1 MNKPNSL
8 REHLL
13 AKVPSLA
20 QNPDRLLIFIDE
32 GTLRCTSAASLSWEY
47 GYTLQVILT
56 DFAAHPDTVMLPLL
70 GWLTVHQNELL
81 ANLTKSAEGIAFEA
95 DVLDGNTIDLAL
107 KLPLTER
114 VVVGKDEAGAT
125 TLTHPAEPQP
135 MQAFTDSAWPPAGS
149 DGQREWYLPDG

>member
-13 AKVPSLA
+13 AKVPGLA

-70 GWLTVHQNELL
+70 GWLTVHQ
-81 ANLTKSAEGIAFEA
+81 
-95 DVLDGNTIDLAL
+95 
-107 KLPLTER
+107 LPLTER

-135 MQAFTDSAWPPAGS
+135 MQAFTDAAWPPAGS
-149 DGQREWYLPDG
+149 DGQHEWYLPDG